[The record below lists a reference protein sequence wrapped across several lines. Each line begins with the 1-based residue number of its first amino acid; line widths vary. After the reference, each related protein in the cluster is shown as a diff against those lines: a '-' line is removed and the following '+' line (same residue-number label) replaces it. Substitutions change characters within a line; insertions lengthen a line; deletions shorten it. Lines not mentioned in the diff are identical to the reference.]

1 MVNLVP
7 TLFIFYVL
15 PHSVNINLCTA
26 WLGASDR
33 FAYPDPRSL
42 TRLNGITSPV
52 TQALCP

>member
-33 FAYPDPRSL
+33 FAYPDPRSS
-42 TRLNGITSPV
+42 TRLNGITSPI
-52 TQALCP
+52 TQGLCP